1 MRDQCEIIN
10 SARFGKLFPL
20 SQQIIQ
26 TPFYSLSLNQRNIFC
41 YFIHFKEKS
50 KCQRK
55 KLFRLS
61 KFPEVKF
68 INLQEWNEQ
77 QLHNTFHSNDVN
89 GIRVPKRPFRGVF
102 RYDNDFLTPFV
113 ISRD

>member
-41 YFIHFKEKS
+41 YFIHFKEKW

-61 KFPEVKF
+61 KVPEVKIYKF
-68 INLQEWNEQ
+68 AGVVRAVIAKYF
-77 QLHNTFHSNDVN
+77 FHSNDLN
-89 GIRVPKRPFRGVF
+89 GI
-102 RYDNDFLTPFV
+102 
-113 ISRD
+113 